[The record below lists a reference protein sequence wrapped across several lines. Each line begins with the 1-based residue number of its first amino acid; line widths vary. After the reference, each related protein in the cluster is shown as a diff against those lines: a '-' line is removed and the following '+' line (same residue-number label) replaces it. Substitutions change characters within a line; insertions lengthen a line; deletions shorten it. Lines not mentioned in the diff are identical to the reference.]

1 MDLHFCFLLCFF
13 FVRSLY
19 FENGNVFINRRLSC
33 ALVVHVV
40 HFSTNLILPLF
51 CHPRVYGIGEK
62 ELILLP
68 LTRKMDV

>member
-19 FENGNVFINRRLSC
+19 FENGNTFITRCLSC
-33 ALVVHVV
+33 TLVVHVV
-40 HFSTNLILPLF
+40 RFSINLILPLF
-51 CHPRVYGIGEK
+51 CHSGVYGIGGK
-62 ELILLP
+62 ELILLS